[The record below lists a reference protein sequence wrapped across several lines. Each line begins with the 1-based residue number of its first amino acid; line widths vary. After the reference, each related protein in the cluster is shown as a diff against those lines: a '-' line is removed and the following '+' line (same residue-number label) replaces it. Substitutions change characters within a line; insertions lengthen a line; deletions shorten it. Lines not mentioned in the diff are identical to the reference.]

1 MISVYLLLDL
11 KLQGN
16 SLKVLVKVIG
26 EYWTGEQEFVLFLSK
41 I

>member
-1 MISVYLLLDL
+1 MGYTFYFL

-16 SLKVLVKVIG
+16 SLKVLMKVIG
-26 EYWTGEQEFVLFLSK
+26 AYWTDGQEYVPFSSK

>member
-1 MISVYLLLDL
+1 MGYTFYFL

-26 EYWTGEQEFVLFLSK
+26 AYWADDQKFVPFSSK

>member
-1 MISVYLLLDL
+1 MGYTFYFL

-16 SLKVLVKVIG
+16 FLKVLVKVIG
-26 EYWTGEQEFVLFLSK
+26 AYWADGPEYVLFLSK

>member
-1 MISVYLLLDL
+1 MGYTFYFFL
-11 KLQGN
+11 LQGN

-26 EYWTGEQEFVLFLSK
+26 AYWADGQEYVLFLSK

>member
-1 MISVYLLLDL
+1 MGYTFCFF

-16 SLKVLVKVIG
+16 SLKVLVKVIRAYWADG
-26 EYWTGEQEFVLFLSK
+26 QEYVLFLSK